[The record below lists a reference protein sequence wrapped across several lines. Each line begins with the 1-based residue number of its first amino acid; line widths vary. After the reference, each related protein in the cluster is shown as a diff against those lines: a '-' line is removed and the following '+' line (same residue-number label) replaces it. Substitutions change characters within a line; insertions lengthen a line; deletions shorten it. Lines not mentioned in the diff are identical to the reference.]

1 MLQVREKEE
10 EEERKKKSDDDE
22 ENKYDQFYAS
32 DKKWRGKHNSKF
44 SLNKRPIGIIKS
56 TNSGLS

>member
-1 MLQVREKEE
+1 MLLVREKEE
-10 EEERKKKSDDDE
+10 EEERKKKSEDDE

-32 DKKWRGKHNSKF
+32 DKKWKSKQNMKF
-44 SLNKRPIGIIKS
+44 SYNKRPIGTIKS